1 MFLKLVLLFIGLP
14 LVELAILVKLGTLIG
29 FWPTIGIVAVT
40 GFIGAGL
47 ARSQGFRVW
56 TDVARELQAGRMP
69 VGDLTDGLLILIGGI
84 VLLTPGLITDLFG
97 FAMLIPTTRRG
108 FKRYLSARFQRMTR
122 SGEVRIYT
130 LLD

>member
-1 MFLKLVLLFIGLP
+1 MFLKLILLFIGLP

-29 FWPTIGIVAVT
+29 VWPTIGIVAVT

-56 TDVARELQAGRMP
+56 AEISRELQAGRMP

-97 FAMLIPTTRRG
+97 FAMLVPFTRRG
-108 FKRYLSARFQRMTR
+108 FKRYLSTRFQRMTR
-122 SGEVRIYT
+122 SGEVRVYT
-130 LLD
+130 LLE